1 MAIDGVETG
10 NIESTLRWK
19 LSPCKNDIRQERNS
33 STLSSFFGTGNG
45 LVETLVGQ
53 VGMFGQLASTD
64 IGALGYAL
72 AIAVVATMYR
82 AIIANAICG
91 PIGDKLGMFSSE
103 EVLGREMMVQ
113 AIMSIQS
120 GDNPRVT
127 LDKMLAFIPTPGRA
141 RFRVAA

>member
-1 MAIDGVETG
+1 
-10 NIESTLRWK
+10 
-19 LSPCKNDIRQERNS
+19 
-33 STLSSFFGTGNG
+33 
-45 LVETLVGQ
+45 
-53 VGMFGQLASTD
+53 MFGQLASTD

-72 AIAVVATMYR
+72 AIAVVATMYG
-82 AIIANAICG
+82 AMIANAICG

-113 AIMSIQS
+113 GIMSIQS
-120 GDNPRVT
+120 GDNPHVT